1 MTKSPALLAL
11 ASLFLILFG
20 LGIAGCG
27 GSGMM
32 NGNNTRQLQSL
43 TVTPASADARN
54 FPSGQVQFTAMGMF
68 NMAPMTMMS
77 PPVRWSIGSPFATQP
92 MPMSMSAGMS
102 PAASVDSNGL
112 AQCNG
117 FTGIATIQATAPADP
132 SMPLSQMG
140 MMTRTVAGMGQLT
153 CP

>member
-1 MTKSPALLAL
+1 MAKSPALLAYT
-11 ASLFLILFG
+11 SLLLILFE

-27 GSGMM
+27 GSATTT
-32 NGNNTRQLQSL
+32 GNKTRQLQSL

-54 FPSGQVQFTAMGMF
+54 FPNGQVQFTAMGMF
-68 NMAPMTMMS
+68 NMAPRTVMS
-77 PPVRWSIGSPFATQP
+77 PPVRWSIGNPFAAQP

-102 PAASVDSNGL
+102 PAASVDANGL

-140 MMTRTVAGMGQLT
+140 MMTRTVAGMGQMT

>member
-1 MTKSPALLAL
+1 MAKSPALLAHT
-11 ASLFLILFG
+11 SLLLILFG

-27 GSGMM
+27 GNGMM
-32 NGNNTRQLQSL
+32 NSSNTRQLQSL

-54 FPSGQVQFTAMGMF
+54 FPSGQVQFTAMGTF
-68 NMAPMTMMS
+68 NMAPMTVMS
-77 PPVRWSIGSPFATQP
+77 PPVRWSIGNPFAAQP
-92 MPMSMSAGMS
+92 MSAGMS
-102 PAASVDSNGL
+102 PAASVDANGL

-117 FTGIATIQATAPADP
+117 FAGIATIQATAPADP

-140 MMTRTVAGMGQLT
+140 MMTRTVAGMAQLT